1 VKIPTKLTKEQREA
15 LEAFAAASGES
26 GLGTGRP
33 GVLDRLKD
41 ALG

>member
-1 VKIPTKLTKEQREA
+1 MKIPSKLTKEQREA

-26 GLGTGRP
+26 GLGTARP